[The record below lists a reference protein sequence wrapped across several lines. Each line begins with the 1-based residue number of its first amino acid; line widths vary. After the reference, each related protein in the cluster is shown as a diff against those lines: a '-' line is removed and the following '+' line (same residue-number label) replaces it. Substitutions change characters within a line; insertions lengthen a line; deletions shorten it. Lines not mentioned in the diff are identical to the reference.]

1 MQQILLSTPELAMGI
16 AYGFGAL
23 GPGIAIGL
31 IGFAALSGIARNPSA
46 SKDIKGT
53 MILAIAFAEA
63 LAIFALLVVLILK
76 FVK

>member
-1 MQQILLSTPELAMGI
+1 MDLTQISMALAYGLGAMG
-16 AYGFGAL
+16 
-23 GPGIAIGL
+23 PGLAIGL

-46 SKDIKGT
+46 SKEIKGT

>member
-1 MQQILLSTPELAMGI
+1 MDLTQISMAL
-16 AYGFGAL
+16 AYGLGAM

-46 SKDIKGT
+46 TKEIKGT

>member
-1 MQQILLSTPELAMGI
+1 MDLTQISMAL
-16 AYGFGAL
+16 AYGLGAM

-46 SKDIKGT
+46 SKEIKGT